1 MREDMA
7 KVIVERPR
15 RGGGV
20 RTPKGER
27 RREQRLGL
35 AQLRK
40 HEGIKRRWGNDLKG
54 LNENLAPLRRFLRSR
69 CGKPWDKVYAEICE
83 RINRNSAV
91 QLHIWQHLVQFVC
104 TSTIEVDGEVRDSK
118 GEGVRPEF
126 YVHPRTG
133 LLRLNER
140 YRDRHW
146 RLFGTV
152 RPAVPESDPLTLAF
166 LDWTRLC
173 QKVDGVWYEFK
184 IRPLPESGPPVY
196 DYRERRLLEPRPA
209 RQPWEDLLPHVYV
222 AAKRQ
227 LNTKEVRRLLSQH
240 E

>member
-27 RREQRLGL
+27 RREQRSGL

-40 HEGIKRRWGNDLKG
+40 HEGIKRRWCNDLKG

-69 CGKPWDKVYAEICE
+69 CGKPWDKVYGETCE

-104 TSTIEVDGEVRDSK
+104 TSAIVIDGNVCDSR
-118 GEGVRPEF
+118 GNRLRGEF
-126 YVHPRTG
+126 YVHPRTR
-133 LLRLNER
+133 LLCWNRH

-146 RLFGTV
+146 QNYGDAKASAAPEGLILGWLDGKHVCRLI
-152 RPAVPESDPLTLAF
+152 
-166 LDWTRLC
+166 
-173 QKVDGVWYEFK
+173 DGVWYAFEF
-184 IRPLPESGPPVY
+184 RPLPESGPSVY
-196 DYRERRLLEPRPA
+196 DYSARELVKPRPA
-209 RQPWEDLLPHVYV
+209 PPPWESPHIYV

-227 LNTKEVRRLLSQH
+227 LNTKEIRRLLSQN